1 MKARD
6 LFHLKN
12 MAELVEE
19 VASFASRDRKDL
31 VVFRAVERSMS
42 LIGESAYQ
50 LSKEC
55 KEAHASVPWDKI
67 AGLRHRLVHEYFS
80 IDEMVLWQIVDIDI
94 PRLKGQ
100 IAAILE
106 VIPSNKK

>member
-1 MKARD
+1 MNERD

-19 VASFASRDRKDL
+19 VASFSSRDRKDL
-31 VVFRAVERSMS
+31 LVFRAVERSMS

-55 KEAHASVPWDKI
+55 KQCYPEVPWDKI
-67 AGLRHRLVHEYFS
+67 SGLRHRLVHEYFS
-80 IDEMVLWQIVDIDI
+80 IDEMVLWQIVDQDI
-94 PRLKGQ
+94 PQFRRQ
-100 IAAILE
+100 ITAILK
-106 VIPSNKK
+106 VMSSNRA